1 MFLAADN
8 VWVTLTLLKVTEV
21 FSFVKGSISAAGS
34 FRSGGPF
41 LKQKMVIEP
50 SFVSYDNSWQTRTGR
65 DEWRL
70 SMTHYNRTE
79 ISKSTILRL
88 RKTERFL
95 LFKLIRLHFVAFVD
109 RLVLYEQ
116 SPCSLSTFAETLSIQ
131 REYSMY
137 AFTFARFL

>member
-1 MFLAADN
+1 MN
-8 VWVTLTLLKVTEV
+8 
-21 FSFVKGSISAAGS
+21 
-34 FRSGGPF
+34 
-41 LKQKMVIEP
+41 
-50 SFVSYDNSWQTRTGR
+50 
-65 DEWRL
+65 
-70 SMTHYNRTE
+70 HYNGTG

-109 RLVLYEQ
+109 RLVWYEQ